1 MNDREREIIAAVIGA
16 VVGGFAGYVL
26 FTDRGRELRRR
37 IEPELEDFAHELMQ
51 LRGTVR
57 RAIGVASQGWQ
68 VINETVGDR
77 ARGGAF
83 PTLDEARPF

>member
-1 MNDREREIIAAVIGA
+1 VNDREREIFAAVIGA

-57 RAIGVASQGWQ
+57 RAVGVASQGWQ

-83 PTLDEARPF
+83 PKLDEARPF

>member
-1 MNDREREIIAAVIGA
+1 
-16 VVGGFAGYVL
+16 
-26 FTDRGRELRRR
+26 
-37 IEPELEDFAHELMQ
+37 MQ

-83 PTLDEARPF
+83 PGLDEARPF

>member
-1 MNDREREIIAAVIGA
+1 MNDREREIFAAVIGA

-57 RAIGVASQGWQ
+57 RAVGVASQGWQ

-83 PTLDEARPF
+83 PKLDEARPF

>member
-1 MNDREREIIAAVIGA
+1 VTDREREIVAAVVGAVIGGA
-16 VVGGFAGYVL
+16 AGYVL

-37 IEPELEDFAHELMQ
+37 IEPELEDFARELMQ

-83 PTLDEARPF
+83 PGLDEARPF

>member
-1 MNDREREIIAAVIGA
+1 MNDREREMVAALVGAVIG
-16 VVGGFAGYVL
+16 GLAGYVL

-57 RAIGVASQGWQ
+57 RAMSVASQGWQ
-68 VINETVGDR
+68 VINEAVADR
-77 ARGGAF
+77 TRGGAF

>member
-1 MNDREREIIAAVIGA
+1 MSDREREIIATVVGA
-16 VVGGFAGYVL
+16 VAGGLAGYVL
-26 FTDRGRELRRR
+26 FTDRGRELRRS
-37 IEPELEDFAHELMQ
+37 IEPQLEDFARELVQ

-77 ARGGAF
+77 ARSGAF
-83 PTLDEARPF
+83 PALDNTRPF

>member
-1 MNDREREIIAAVIGA
+1 MTDREREIVAAVVGAVIGGA
-16 VVGGFAGYVL
+16 AGYVL

-68 VINETVGDR
+68 VINETMSDR
-77 ARGGAF
+77 ARGGPF
-83 PTLDEARPF
+83 PGLDEARPF